1 VHGSNH
7 KGAIAEIEVA
17 AAAVRLGIPVLR
29 PVQEHGRY
37 DLVFEIAGQL
47 IRVQCKWASLH
58 GDVVQVHVSGNYLTP
73 NGYVRSPYSAAQI
86 DAIAAYCDELDRCYV
101 LPVELVAGKHLIH
114 LRLSPAKN
122 GQRAGLNWAAQYSL
136 EGAIAQLGE
145 RRDGIAKGVGSSPTG
160 STPTDPAVRQ
170 VGAHEFRNHF
180 GYYMERAAAGEEILI
195 KRRGKPHARLGPP
208 AASQPELDLAQS
220 TARPVLRPA
229 RSPSSDTPSTG

>member
-1 VHGSNH
+1 LSHITSCTNIRSCTRSNH

-37 DLVFEIAGQL
+37 DLVFEIAARL
-47 IRVQCKWASLH
+47 IRIQCKWASLH
-58 GDVVQVHVSGNYLTP
+58 DDVVQVHVSGNYLAP

-86 DAIAAYCDELDRCYV
+86 DAIAAYCDELDRCYM
-101 LPVELVAGKHLIH
+101 LPVELVAGKHQIH
-114 LRLSPAKN
+114 LRLSAAKN

-145 RRDGIAKGVGSSPTG
+145 RRDGIAKVVGSSPTG
-160 STPTDPAVRQ
+160 STQSGPHEHE
-170 VGAHEFRNHF
+170 VGAHQFREHF

-208 AASQPELDLAQS
+208 NGRQE
-220 TARPVLRPA
+220 V
-229 RSPSSDTPSTG
+229 PSA